1 MRAGLVRAR
10 TGMAAAGE
18 AVMVG
23 VEVTRA
29 RNSVAAAVYV
39 LLGIHLSGV
48 ERALAAPA
56 AWGSCLAAALA
67 VAAAFVHNDIEDE
80 DVDRHAR
87 RDRPIPSGRLSRR
100 VAHKLFAALAILS
113 VAVAW
118 WSSDV
123 LPLLVLGYLFFSV
136 LYSRHLKGTVL
147 LGNVTV
153 AALVGSLPLYGGVA
167 AGHVDA
173 RSIAAAAMV
182 FCFCLGQEILFTL
195 EDVEGDSRAG
205 LRTTATQFG
214 AAGSLRLFQT
224 VTLVASVVCL
234 LPWYLGIA
242 GTAYAIAALVCT
254 VVPIL
259 VAGFSLRP
267 NDDPRKL
274 ARVANGMGVI
284 WWTSIVPLVLL
295 R

>member
-1 MRAGLVRAR
+1 V
-10 TGMAAAGE
+10 
-18 AVMVG
+18 
-23 VEVTRA
+23 
-29 RNSVAAAVYV
+29 
-39 LLGIHLSGV
+39 
-48 ERALAAPA
+48 
-56 AWGSCLAAALA
+56 LA
-67 VAAAFVHNDIEDE
+67 V
-80 DVDRHAR
+80 
-87 RDRPIPSGRLSRR
+87 
-100 VAHKLFAALAILS
+100 FA

-118 WSSDV
+118 WSSGV
-123 LPLLVLGYLFFSV
+123 LPWLVLAYLFFSV

-173 RSIAAAAMV
+173 KLIAASTMV

-195 EDVEGDSRAG
+195 EDVKGDSAAG

-224 VTLVASVVCL
+224 VMLVASAVCL

-254 VVPIL
+254 VIPTLI
-259 VAGFSLRP
+259 AAFSPRP
-267 NDDPRKL
+267 NGDPRKL
-274 ARVANGMGVI
+274 ALAADSMGVI
-284 WWTSIVPLVLL
+284 WWTSIVPLLLL